1 MHARVIAGR
10 CIIYRW
16 RANCSKQEQTRTYVS
31 RAHACLFSNFP
42 RFNYYSPETHYDLI
56 ALSHFRASLSP
67 ISVPARRGSVV
78 LSYVMR
84 NVVRREL
91 GRSKK
96 DEEKRTDPRNDGEE
110 CFSNRGGL
118 SERNKSNR
126 RRSKDTRDGDDSG
139 GDGRRRGTRE
149 EIFALLS
156 FTPPRRRCS
165 SSLRRLIIPSF
176 C

>member
-1 MHARVIAGR
+1 MSR
-10 CIIYRW
+10 
-16 RANCSKQEQTRTYVS
+16 ERTHVYSLIS
-31 RAHACLFSNFP
+31 RDSITTPP
-42 RFNYYSPETHYDLI
+42 RQTHYDLI

-96 DEEKRTDPRNDGEE
+96 DEEKRIDPRNDGEE

-126 RRSKDTRDGDDSG
+126 RRSKDTRDGDDSD
-139 GDGRRRGTRE
+139 GDGRREEEQERGD
-149 EIFALLS
+149 ILLS

-176 C
+176 CFSAFSSGRFLREIESRRF